1 VKSSINRRRPD
12 TCRWSKT
19 GGSFPTVG
27 SNSRSGTCR
36 LLTDDAARER
46 VQCCAIADQRA
57 RSPTSGAIQWLPS
70 LRTRL
75 G

>member
-1 VKSSINRRRPD
+1 MKSSINRRRPD

-36 LLTDDAARER
+36 LPTDDAAKER
-46 VQCCAIADQRA
+46 LRRRTIADQRA
-57 RSPTSGAIQWLPS
+57 RSLSSEAIQWLPAPNF
-70 LRTRL
+70 R
-75 G
+75 